1 MEGDTAALVASGG
14 PGAPQHPTSP
24 PSSGFSY
31 QKPLAQTQLLQ
42 LQQRS
47 CQLHGMG
54 VSWHREVRDEPA
66 PPLLA
71 LPREHLCLEALM
83 KKPNVCEEV

>member
-1 MEGDTAALVASGG
+1 MEGDTAAPERAEG
-14 PGAPQHPTSP
+14 PGAPQHPMSP
-24 PSSGFSY
+24 PGNGFSY
-31 QKPLAQTQLLQ
+31 QKHLEEPQLLQ

-66 PPLLA
+66 APLLA
-71 LPREHLCLEALM
+71 VPREHLCLEALM
-83 KKPNVCEEV
+83 AKPNVSEEV